1 MPSTLHQCLVY
12 WIGDDVEVAAA
23 DDPVCVATADA
34 MGESEDGCMACL
46 SGKDLSEYN
55 YISVSRD
62 GLVPVN
68 VKLMN
73 VTRLNHIGEQ

>member
-1 MPSTLHQCLVY
+1 
-12 WIGDDVEVAAA
+12 
-23 DDPVCVATADA
+23 
-34 MGESEDGCMACL
+34 MACL

-55 YISVSRD
+55 YISVIRD